1 MKKRFLFAV
10 LLLSLSIVAIAQ
22 IRSDYKKGMQIPD
35 KINLIAVAPK
45 GINKLT
51 LEKPYP
57 NGFHTL
63 IAKKDNAREETEF
76 IRLMNFEVDDLLSRI
91 WGRGSIAQKKTIMK
105 NYFLSLGC
113 TQNKYGY
120 LMFNGQRWHDAV
132 VFDFDD
138 KHYIYPSGFDKVI
151 TREDTKDKYFGRPSG
166 FENVLTDLL
175 PQAAGITHLEM
186 AYNVQKR
193 GDCGIIVQTNRNYA
207 NQYYY
212 REISKEE
219 MDEINYSISGN
230 YPRKLKEDYI
240 CSKLIAYGV
249 NTVGNPSSK
258 WRLFQINKN
267 NGNLDIFTA
276 TPLNRSN
283 SSNISLRSLLFDFI
297 RSKVFTKQE
306 LEWYNQH
313 FTKEQLDAMTG
324 FGLGIATGGGNG
336 QYVCR
341 SCGATFTNSADLRSH
356 ENAYHDY

>member
-10 LLLSLSIVAIAQ
+10 LLLSLSIVTLAQ

-45 GINKLT
+45 GIIKLT

-76 IRLMNFEVDDLLSRI
+76 IRLMIFEVDDLLSRI

-276 TPLNRSN
+276 TPVNRSN

-336 QYVCR
+336 QYVFR
-341 SCGATFTNSADLRSH
+341 SFSTTFTKSAKILSH
-356 ENAYHDY
+356 DN

>member
-193 GDCGIIVQTNRNYA
+193 GDCGIIVQTNRNLA

-219 MDEINYSISGN
+219 MDEIEYAISGN

-249 NTVGNPSSK
+249 NTAGNPSSK

-276 TPLNRSN
+276 KPVNRSN

-297 RSKVFTKQE
+297 RSKVFTQQE

>member
-1 MKKRFLFAV
+1 
-10 LLLSLSIVAIAQ
+10 
-22 IRSDYKKGMQIPD
+22 
-35 KINLIAVAPK
+35 
-45 GINKLT
+45 
-51 LEKPYP
+51 
-57 NGFHTL
+57 
-63 IAKKDNAREETEF
+63 
-76 IRLMNFEVDDLLSRI
+76 MNFEVDDLLSRI

-249 NTVGNPSSK
+249 NTAGNPSSK

-276 TPLNRSN
+276 TPVNRSN

>member
-45 GINKLT
+45 GIIKLT

-63 IAKKDNAREETEF
+63 IAKKDNAR
-76 IRLMNFEVDDLLSRI
+76 
-91 WGRGSIAQKKTIMK
+91 
-105 NYFLSLGC
+105 
-113 TQNKYGY
+113 
-120 LMFNGQRWHDAV
+120 
-132 VFDFDD
+132 
-138 KHYIYPSGFDKVI
+138 
-151 TREDTKDKYFGRPSG
+151 
-166 FENVLTDLL
+166 
-175 PQAAGITHLEM
+175 
-186 AYNVQKR
+186 
-193 GDCGIIVQTNRNYA
+193 
-207 NQYYY
+207 
-212 REISKEE
+212 EE

-249 NTVGNPSSK
+249 NTAGNPSSK

-276 TPLNRSN
+276 TPVNRSN

-313 FTKEQLDAMTG
+313 FTKEQLDAMTR